1 MTVSVRESRTVWT
14 GDLKSGK
21 GVVNG
26 VSGAFNDVELTLGHR
41 AEQGTTASPEEF
53 LAAAHSGCLAM
64 NLSGVLTNNG
74 TPPEELDVTS
84 KVGFGPKDGGGFE
97 IKHANVTIKGKV
109 PGMSEDEFR
118 KLAEQAEQT
127 CPVATV
133 LRGNTEMKV
142 DIQFEG

>member
-1 MTVSVRESRTVWT
+1 MAVSVRESRTVWT
-14 GDLKSGK
+14 GDVQNGK
-21 GVVNG
+21 GVLNG
-26 VSGAFNDVELTLGHR
+26 VSGAFKDVEITLPKR
-41 AEQGTTASPEEF
+41 AQQGDTTSPEEF
-53 LAAAHSGCLAM
+53 LAAAHSSCLAM
-64 NLSGVLTNNG
+64 NLAATLTQNG

-109 PGMSEDEFR
+109 PGMSEDDFR

-127 CPVATV
+127 CPVAS
-133 LRGNTEMKV
+133 LFRGNTEQKV